1 MDSISILEE
10 IQNQNR
16 FVYKKLFDDFY
27 EDLVQYAHGYLF
39 DKSPSEDIV
48 QEVFIYLWEK
58 SDTITIQTSLKG
70 YMYAMVRNRCLNF
83 LKSIKITDEVNLL
96 ELHAVVSEE
105 YNLDAFSTSDKKA
118 IYARVIEIVDALPSK
133 MQTIVKLR
141 FVSNYR
147 YSEIADELGISV
159 NTVKTQ
165 LKRAKI
171 KIGQLI
177 VSVIMLVSTYFVLFY
192 S

>member
-27 EDLVQYAHGYLF
+27 EELVLYANGYLF

-58 SDTITIQTSLKG
+58 SDSIIIQTSLKG

-83 LKSIKITDEVNLL
+83 LKSIKITDDVNIL
-96 ELHAVVSEE
+96 ELRAAVSEE
-105 YNLDAFSTSDKKA
+105 YNLDAFSDSDKKA
-118 IYARVIEIVDALPSK
+118 IHAQVIEIIEALPSR
-133 MQTIVKLR
+133 MQAIVRLR

-147 YSEIADELGISV
+147 YSEIADELGVSV

-171 KIGQLI
+171 KIGELI
-177 VSVIMLVSTYFVLFY
+177 VSIIVFLSTYLSLFY